1 MKAPCG
7 STHKPPRP
15 RPGIGGYLGEAM
27 LVPAPAAC
35 DARCVTVWLVGA
47 GILLLVGGGVG
58 LQRWRLGRRAARTLG
73 AAGLTS
79 RAAARW
85 VGQRV
90 RAVGRDEAE
99 RDRLRQGFHL
109 RTAEDVAATMGAM
122 KGAMMKLAQMASYVD
137 AGLPE
142 TYRTVLAS
150 LQAHA
155 PPMTFEL

>member
-1 MKAPCG
+1 
-7 STHKPPRP
+7 
-15 RPGIGGYLGEAM
+15 
-27 LVPAPAAC
+27 
-35 DARCVTVWLVGA
+35 LVGA

-58 LQRWRLGRRAARTLG
+58 LRRRRLGRRAARTLG
-73 AAGLTS
+73 AVGLTS

-90 RAVGRDEAE
+90 RAVGRDDAE
-99 RDRLRQGFHL
+99 RERLRQGFHL

-142 TYRTVLAS
+142 TYRTVLES

-155 PPMTFEL
+155 PPMTFELAARVVEEDLGQPPDRAFAVFDPEPFAAASIGQVHAA